1 MRRIL
6 LGAVTVVFG
15 GAVALGVRNAVV
27 DGMGGE
33 ASVVE
38 EAGRPNGA
46 VMPGGAG
53 RTAGAPA
60 DTAMPPSPEGEEAR
74 PAPGAV
80 APGSAA
86 ESAVRGRDG
95 VGGAGASAGAAAP
108 SEAVETRGAD
118 RARPAEGRSGT
129 ASSAPNVAGG
139 TGGAEP
145 AAQERSVAQ
154 EPDARTV
161 LLRASEAYGKVRS
174 LRAEFVQTAENPL
187 LRSRVTSRGTLVQRR
202 PDRFLMRFSEPAGDV
217 IVSDGEW
224 IWVYYPS
231 VDEKQVMRAPVGA
244 GGAGGADLQAQFLG
258 DPLTRFTPTLEGT
271 ESVRGRRA
279 YVLLLTPRVDTG
291 FRSLKVWVDAQDHL
305 VRRFELVES
314 NGVKRHFELDRLEV
328 DVAAP
333 DSLFRFTPPEGARIV
348 ERG

>member
-6 LGAVTVVFG
+6 VGAVTVVLG

-27 DGMGGE
+27 DGRGGGV
-33 ASVVE
+33 ASAVE
-38 EAGRPNGA
+38 EAGGA
-46 VMPGGAG
+46 VTPRAAD
-53 RTAGAPA
+53 RTASAPG
-60 DTAMPPSPEGEEAR
+60 DTAVPPSPEGEEAGPALAAA
-74 PAPGAV
+74 PAPAV
-80 APGSAA
+80 D
-86 ESAVRGRDG
+86 GRDG
-95 VGGAGASAGAAAP
+95 VSGSGAGAGAAAP
-108 SEAVETRGAD
+108 SGATGSRRGD
-118 RARPAEGRSGT
+118 PARPTQGRAATSPGE
-129 ASSAPNVAGG
+129 PDVVGGAGA
-139 TGGAEP
+139 AEP
-145 AAQERSVAQ
+145 ATQERSAAQ

-217 IVSDGEW
+217 IVSDGKW

-314 NGVKRHFELDRLEV
+314 NGVRRHFELDRLEV

>member
-6 LGAVTVVFG
+6 VGAVTVVFG

-27 DGMGGE
+27 DGMGGGA
-33 ASVVE
+33 ASAVE
-38 EAGRPNGA
+38 EAARPDGA
-46 VMPGGAG
+46 VVAGAAG
-53 RTAGAPA
+53 RTAGVPA
-60 DTAMPPSPEGEEAR
+60 DTPMPPSPDGEEAALA
-74 PAPGAV
+74 PAAA
-80 APGSAA
+80 APVPAAA
-86 ESAVRGRDG
+86 ESRTGTASG
-95 VGGAGASAGAAAP
+95 VPDVAGGAGAAVP
-108 SEAVETRGAD
+108 TVQERPAVEEQPTSKN
-118 RARPAEGRSGT
+118 PSAE
-129 ASSAPNVAGG
+129 
-139 TGGAEP
+139 
-145 AAQERSVAQ
+145 Q

-258 DPLTRFTPTLEGT
+258 DPLTRFTPSLEGT

-291 FRSLKVWVDAQDHL
+291 FRSLKVWIDAQDHL

>member
-6 LGAVTVVFG
+6 VGAVTVVFG

-27 DGMGGE
+27 DGMGGGA
-33 ASVVE
+33 ASAVE
-38 EAGRPNGA
+38 EAARPDGA
-46 VMPGGAG
+46 VVAGAAG
-53 RTAGAPA
+53 RTAGVPA
-60 DTAMPPSPEGEEAR
+60 DTPMPPSPDGEEAALA
-74 PAPGAV
+74 PAAA
-80 APGSAA
+80 APVPAAA
-86 ESAVRGRDG
+86 ESR
-95 VGGAGASAGAAAP
+95 
-108 SEAVETRGAD
+108 T
-118 RARPAEGRSGT
+118 GT
-129 ASSAPNVAGG
+129 PDVAGG
-139 TGGAEP
+139 TAAP
-145 AAQERSVAQ
+145 APTAQERPAVEEQPTSKNPSAEQ

-328 DVAAP
+328 GVAAP

>member
-6 LGAVTVVFG
+6 VGAVTVVFG

-27 DGMGGE
+27 DGMGGGA
-33 ASVVE
+33 ASAVE
-38 EAGRPNGA
+38 EAARPDGA
-46 VMPGGAG
+46 VVAGAAG
-53 RTAGAPA
+53 RTAGVPA
-60 DTAMPPSPEGEEAR
+60 DTPMPPSPDGEEAALA
-74 PAPGAV
+74 PAAA
-80 APGSAA
+80 APVPAAA
-86 ESAVRGRDG
+86 ESRTGTASG
-95 VGGAGASAGAAAP
+95 VPDVAGGAGAAVP
-108 SEAVETRGAD
+108 TVQERPAVEEQPTSKN
-118 RARPAEGRSGT
+118 PSAE
-129 ASSAPNVAGG
+129 
-139 TGGAEP
+139 
-145 AAQERSVAQ
+145 Q
-154 EPDARTV
+154 EPDTRTV

-258 DPLTRFTPTLEGT
+258 DPLTRFTPSLEGT

-291 FRSLKVWVDAQDHL
+291 FRSLKVWIDAQDHL

-314 NGVKRHFELDRLEV
+314 NGVKRPFELDRLEV